1 MNLRKKRS
9 ENRWERLYDEQEVES
24 LPWYYPGLDPDF
36 AAALERY
43 GIEAGTVLDLC
54 TGPGTQAIAL
64 ADRGFSVT
72 AMDIAGSAVEKA
84 CVKAREEGLDIVFHR
99 DDILVSHLDR
109 TFDLVFDRGC
119 FHLFPRGERRK
130 YVPAVSRLIKPG
142 GYLMLKCF
150 SHLETRPEGP
160 YRIAPSEIGEL
171 FSPGFDILTIQHTTF
186 TGHNLEP
193 ARKALF
199 CVMRKL
205 DVSHK

>member
-1 MNLRKKRS
+1 MKLRKKREETLWDRVY
-9 ENRWERLYDEQEVES
+9 ENQDVET

-43 GIEAGTVLDLC
+43 GVTGGQVLDLC
-54 TGPGTQAIAL
+54 TGPGTQAMAL
-64 ADRGFSVT
+64 AQRGFSVT
-72 AMDIAGSAVEKA
+72 AMDIAGSAVEQA

-119 FHLFPRGERRK
+119 FHIFPRDKRRE

-160 YRIAPSEIGEL
+160 YRIAPTEIEEL
-171 FSPGFDILTIQHTTF
+171 FSPGFDILAIQNTTF
-186 TGHNLEP
+186 NGQNEKTP
-193 ARKALF
+193 PKALF
-199 CVMRKL
+199 CAMRKR
-205 DVSHK
+205 